1 MIFLFNYS
9 TLINLKKK
17 KKNFLK
23 RCSEWTIFLKYDSW
37 WNNYSLFIYCLFTE
51 ACNGNVLFK
60 KKRKKERE
68 KKNEYRDKKLKIGCN
83 VHWWKI
89 ADGES
94 RKNHCICKQYYANGH
109 NRVQTIAY
117 NLLSELIT
125 AMWLPFV
132 IYQLNFFCFFFL
144 HIFPPLLLSGN
155 WMRVI
160 FHVTNFL
167 TVDNFLTRTNK
178 VQVFNVWIEP
188 IQFKGSVKLSN
199 NYKKKLI
206 NILTMRTG
214 CDFRHFH

>member
-1 MIFLFNYS
+1 M
-9 TLINLKKK
+9 
-17 KKNFLK
+17 
-23 RCSEWTIFLKYDSW
+23 
-37 WNNYSLFIYCLFTE
+37 
-51 ACNGNVLFK
+51 
-60 KKRKKERE
+60 
-68 KKNEYRDKKLKIGCN
+68 
-83 VHWWKI
+83 HWWKI

-155 WMRVI
+155 WMRAI
-160 FHVTNFL
+160 FYVTNFL

-199 NYKKKLI
+199 NYKKKTNKYTDYENGLWFPALSL
-206 NILTMRTG
+206 NSKSWPLWLCFTDLTLRTKWYTAYDWYTIS
-214 CDFRHFH
+214 CN